1 MPSMTAI
8 WTALP
13 NGLTGDP
20 SNRRARLSVYVSMRL
35 TGDTPETTLAAFP
48 VALNW
53 PALLQ
58 PGQFSL
64 QVQSPGEA
72 PRASTIVSSPPEP
85 PLWQA
90 LFSGATRVVSHQ
102 FDDLTQRTI

>member
-20 SNRRARLSVYVSMRL
+20 SNRRARLSVYVSVRL
-35 TGDTPETTLAAFP
+35 TADAPEDTLATFP
-48 VALNW
+48 AALNW

-58 PGQFSL
+58 PGQISL
-64 QVQSPGEA
+64 QVQPIGA
-72 PRASTIVSSPPEP
+72 NPVMATIISKAPEP

-90 LFSGATRVVSHQ
+90 LFSSATRVVSHE
-102 FDDLTQRTI
+102 FDDLTQRP